1 MKKSQRLKTIVDLK
15 AAQTKTAL
23 ESMGACQRRRVAM
36 ENQITG
42 LKNYRLDYQSKLDKL
57 GGGGANI
64 AQLLEFKSF
73 IEKLDKAIA
82 GQEQALLAIEQ
93 ELQFKKN
100 AWESLHFR
108 TQGLQKV
115 CDKAL
120 VVEAKHEDKAE
131 QQAMDERASRL
142 GRNGRLA

>member
-36 ENQITG
+36 ENQIAG
-42 LKNYRLDYQSKLDKL
+42 LKNYRMDYQSKLDKL

-82 GQEQALLAIEQ
+82 GQEQALQAIEQ
-93 ELQFKKN
+93 ELLFKKN
-100 AWESLHFR
+100 AWENLHFR